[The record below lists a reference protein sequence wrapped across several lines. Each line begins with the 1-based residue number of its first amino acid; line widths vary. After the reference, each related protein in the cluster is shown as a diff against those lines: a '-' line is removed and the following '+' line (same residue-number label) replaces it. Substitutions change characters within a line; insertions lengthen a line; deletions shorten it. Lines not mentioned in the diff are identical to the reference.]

1 MSEDAR
7 QRMNL
12 DVIEEFRAGGGKVG
26 GQFAGTE
33 LLLLTTTGARSGES
47 RTWPLAYFGDGDR
60 WVVFAANGGR
70 PNRPG
75 WYHNLVANPGGDVEV
90 GTSRWQVT
98 ASIASGDERDRLW
111 RLGLANAPFLA
122 DFQSKVAWEIPIVVL
137 HRANGLV

>member
-1 MSEDAR
+1 
-7 QRMNL
+7 MNL
-12 DVIEEFRAGGGKVG
+12 DVIEEFRTGGGKVG

-47 RTWPLAYFGDGDR
+47 RTWPLAYFGDGDP

-75 WYHNLVANPGGDVEV
+75 WYHNLVANPGADIEV

-111 RLGLANAPFLA
+111 RLGLANAPRLA
-122 DFQSKVAWEIPIVVL
+122 EFQSNVAWEIPIVVL
-137 HRANGLV
+137 RRANGLV